1 MEEALYRIQTAI
13 YITIFEIID
22 GKRDDHEDLIAEYK
36 ELRKVENALIK
47 AYTHQYNILEIAEET
62 EGFYWSKYELC
73 FMEESEHMNL
83 ARMLNLYVD
92 LDKSIAHSFIG
103 EESTIDFVKRDMDVS
118 EKTAA
123 EIIKLSL
130 EAQENYFKKLLIQ
143 ILKGISKI
151 KKQFFEDV
159 DLAEITYYLTNL
171 IYLFP
176 SFLEKELLTANFDID
191 SLNCDLQVLDKIFFK
206 RRIETVDAQVGE
218 QLFEL
223 VTSFDSY
230 LSFADTEGHVALD
243 NLNAILRVTNVN
255 TFCGWEVMK
264 MQMHLVI
271 RMLDERRSDL
281 LLRQLGNISNPCGKK
296 LIEEVIEE
304 IRSQKKL
311 LWEQ

>member
-1 MEEALYRIQTAI
+1 M
-13 YITIFEIID
+13 
-22 GKRDDHEDLIAEYK
+22 
-36 ELRKVENALIK
+36 
-47 AYTHQYNILEIAEET
+47 
-62 EGFYWSKYELC
+62 
-73 FMEESEHMNL
+73 
-83 ARMLNLYVD
+83 
-92 LDKSIAHSFIG
+92 
-103 EESTIDFVKRDMDVS
+103 
-118 EKTAA
+118 
-123 EIIKLSL
+123 IKLT
-130 EAQENYFKKLLIQ
+130 
-143 ILKGISKI
+143 

-176 SFLEKELLTANFDID
+176 SFLEKDLLKAKFRIADLNIDYNF
-191 SLNCDLQVLDKIFFK
+191 LDKLLLK
-206 RRIETVDAQVGE
+206 RKIEKVDAQIE
-218 QLFEL
+218 DQIFEL
-223 VTSFDSY
+223 VMNDDTY

-255 TFCGWEVMK
+255 TSCGWEVMK